1 MERRKLNKK
10 WRNIT
15 LDKYEQGPSVAPP
28 GCVHQNKN
36 KLLNPFDTTQHY
48 MYTFLYMKFNLSIS
62 ILENISKNYYRMVNL
77 ASYITYYITF

>member
-1 MERRKLNKK
+1 MKKRKLNKK

-48 MYTFLYMKFNLSIS
+48 MYTFLYM
-62 ILENISKNYYRMVNL
+62 R
-77 ASYITYYITF
+77 

>member
-1 MERRKLNKK
+1 MKKRKLNKK

-15 LDKYEQGPSVAPP
+15 LDKYEQGPSVAPPPP

-48 MYTFLYMKFNLSIS
+48 MYTFLYM
-62 ILENISKNYYRMVNL
+62 R
-77 ASYITYYITF
+77 

>member
-1 MERRKLNKK
+1 MNKD
-10 WRNIT
+10 RC
-15 LDKYEQGPSVAPP
+15 PP

-48 MYTFLYMKFNLSIS
+48 MYTFCTWFNLSIS
-62 ILENISKNYYRMVNL
+62 ILENILNYYRMANV